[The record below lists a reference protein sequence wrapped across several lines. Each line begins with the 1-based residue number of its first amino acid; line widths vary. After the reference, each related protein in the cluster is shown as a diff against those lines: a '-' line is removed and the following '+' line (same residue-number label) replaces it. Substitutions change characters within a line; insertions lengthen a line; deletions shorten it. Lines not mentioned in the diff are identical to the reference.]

1 MHKFVR
7 WVVLT
12 VVAGLI
18 LVACQS
24 AEQDVAVVV
33 EPTEAPA
40 VVATDPP
47 ATDAPPPTST
57 SLPTDVPATEAPAVV
72 EEPTVVTAADSSAMA
87 EEPAVAEEPAE
98 AEEPTVAEEST
109 VAEEAVAETIV
120 EDPLPVVADL
130 GGYTNVR
137 YTQAHADLIGTT
149 GRPQLLNVFA
159 HW

>member
-12 VVAGLI
+12 VVVGLI

-24 AEQDVAVVV
+24 AEQDVAVIV
-33 EPTEAPA
+33 EPTEAA
-40 VVATDPP
+40 AEVATDPP

-57 SLPTDVPATEAPAVV
+57 SLPTDVPATEAPV
-72 EEPTVVTAADSSAMA
+72 
-87 EEPAVAEEPAE
+87 VAEEPAE
-98 AEEPTVAEEST
+98 EPTEEPTAVAEESET
-109 VAEEAVAETIV
+109 VEESTAAEASAAEAVV
-120 EDPLPVVADL
+120 EDPLPETVDL